1 MKKRAY
7 RNPQDKVIAGV
18 CTGLGEY
25 FSIDPLFIRI
35 IFLLFL
41 FEPPIAII
49 GYIALWIALP
59 TKPLDLPPMFTNE
72 QSANQQQSNA
82 TFEQKVESFAKE
94 AEQIGK
100 EFGDNIESMAK
111 KFNQTFEPK
120 KTEGQIHVDINIGQ
134 SRKKSTSFAIILIS
148 LGSIFLA
155 HNFIP
160 DMDLEKYWPL
170 ILIGIGISILFSGRK
185 EMSS

>member
-1 MKKRAY
+1 M
-7 RNPQDKVIAGV
+7 
-18 CTGLGEY
+18 
-25 FSIDPLFIRI
+25 
-35 IFLLFL
+35 
-41 FEPPIAII
+41 
-49 GYIALWIALP
+49 
-59 TKPLDLPPMFTNE
+59 
-72 QSANQQQSNA
+72 
-82 TFEQKVESFAKE
+82 
-94 AEQIGK
+94 
-100 EFGDNIESMAK
+100 
-111 KFNQTFEPK
+111 K

-134 SRKKSTSFAIILIS
+134 SRKKSKSFAIILIS